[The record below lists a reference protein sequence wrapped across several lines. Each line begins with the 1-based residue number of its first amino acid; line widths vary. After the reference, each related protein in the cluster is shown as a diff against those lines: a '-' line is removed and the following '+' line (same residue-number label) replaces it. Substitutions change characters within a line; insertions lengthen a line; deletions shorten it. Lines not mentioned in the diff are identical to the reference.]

1 MAPGAPGAAVPAGAA
16 TRALRRSAFRL
27 RIFSSVLSVRHPW
40 QAALANAS
48 TGICLLPLAT
58 EHRVKSV
65 VTLQNCD
72 VTSLGCADASRERES
87 FPLPP
92 RSGGGGRRTLR
103 SQEGGGGG
111 GGGGE
116 GPPPHPP
123 PPPRPR
129 GGRGGR
135 RRATRG

>member
-16 TRALRRSAFRL
+16 TRALRLSAFRL

-72 VTSLGCADASRERES
+72 VTSLGCADASRERLLTCPCEAGDV
-87 FPLPP
+87 
-92 RSGGGGRRTLR
+92 GGGCGYGAASIR
-103 SQEGGGGG
+103 S
-111 GGGGE
+111 
-116 GPPPHPP
+116 PFRPAAPHD
-123 PPPRPR
+123 RLD
-129 GGRGGR
+129 
-135 RRATRG
+135 